1 MATNPLA
8 AINSVALAIGRFPS
22 LDEML
27 EYALHKVL
35 EVVETEGAGL
45 YLLDEEKGELTLAV
59 HHGLPERAWRD
70 FDHLKLGEGLS
81 GRVALTGEP
90 IVVRNLKD
98 DPRLTRTA
106 ARLEGFRA
114 FASLPLRSNFK
125 TYGTLNVYSR
135 QDRVFPEA
143 DVQLLQTMASQ
154 IGLSVAN
161 ARLYLELQ
169 ASERKFR
176 GLVENARDVIY
187 LTDPEGRLVYANP
200 AMERLLGFDPA
211 ALCASGASLLSLV
224 HPDDRPRI
232 ALLLPSL
239 VNGQVTRALELRMQH
254 ADGARILWFSQ
265 TSVPLRDES
274 GTPTGLQCMA
284 QDITARRDL
293 QEQMVREQRFGDL
306 GRMAASIAHEIR
318 NPLGAIVN
326 SINVLKRP
334 HNQGVAGQGSAGA
347 DPQLLDIVSEEADRL
362 NHIIREFLL
371 FARPPA
377 RTTIPC
383 DVVELIDGTV
393 ALFRRGGRL
402 RDDTAVVVS
411 CPHDLPAAQVDP
423 NQMRQVLWNLLAN
436 AAEAMTG
443 PGAIDVTARASAD
456 GGRVI
461 IAITDDGPGI
471 ASPTEAWEPFYT
483 TKAQGTGLGLAIV
496 ARIVRDHGGDVEVA
510 NTPNRGAC
518 FSVSVPVSPRMAVM
532 AAGAAAHRM

>member
-8 AINSVALAIGRFPS
+8 AINSVALAIGRFSS

-27 EYALHKVL
+27 EYALRKVL

-59 HHGLPERAWRD
+59 HHGLSERAWRD

-90 IVVRNLKD
+90 IVVRNLQD

-135 QDRVFPEA
+135 EDRVFPEA
-143 DVQLLQTMASQ
+143 DVQLLTTMASQ

-176 GLVENARDVIY
+176 GLVENAKDVIY
-187 LTDPEGRLVYANP
+187 LTDPDGRLVYANP
-200 AMERLLGFDPA
+200 AMQRLLGFDPA

-224 HPDDRPRI
+224 HPDDRQRI

-239 VNGQVTRALELRMQH
+239 MTGQVTRALELRMRH
-254 ADGARILWFSQ
+254 ADGARVMWFSQ

-274 GTPTGLQCMA
+274 GATTGLQCMA

-306 GRMAASIAHEIR
+306 GRMAASVAHEIR

-334 HNQGVAGQGSAGA
+334 GAGA
-347 DPQLLDIVSEEADRL
+347 DPRLLDIVSEEADRL

-383 DVVELIDGTV
+383 DVAELIEGTV
-393 ALFRRGGRL
+393 ALFRRGGRV
-402 RDDTAVVVS
+402 RDDTPVVVT
-411 CPHDLPAAQVDP
+411 CPDDLPPAQVDP
-423 NQMRQVLWNLLAN
+423 NQIRQVLWNLLAN
-436 AAEAMTG
+436 AAEAMTDAG
-443 PGAIDVTARASAD
+443 TIDVTARLSPD
-456 GGRVI
+456 RGRVI

-471 ASPTEAWEPFYT
+471 ASPAEAWEPFYT

-496 ARIVRDHGGDVEVA
+496 ARIVRDHGGDVEVV
-510 NTPNRGAC
+510 NTPDRGAC
-518 FSVSVPVSPRMAVM
+518 FSVAVPVSVRSMAAM
-532 AAGAAAHRM
+532 AAGARG